1 LKKQQSRTSAI
12 QHNLGHCFVT
22 MLLAAFT
29 IIPAPAQARPAE
41 GADIAIDTAWIAMPD
56 GVRLSADLY
65 RAAGGARGERLP
77 VLLEYLPYRK
87 HEARTRN
94 YALYSYFVQRGYVV
108 AAVDIRGTGNSEG
121 RLIPHEYSDI
131 EQKDGEV
138 VIDWLSK
145 RPWSNG
151 RVGMFGI
158 SWGGFNSIQMAARN
172 VPALKAIVAIDATED
187 LYQDDVHYMDGIMHL
202 DSWEMSM
209 DLDNARPGAPGY
221 VIDDDYFRNRFDT
234 EPWMLTY
241 KAQQRDGPFWERA
254 SVRGRY
260 DDIRIPTFHIAGWYD
275 GYRDSIPRMLENVK
289 NAPVKAIVGAWHHTW
304 PNEPYP
310 GPGMEWRH
318 EAVRWFDQFLKDAD
332 TGILDEPRLAVFVR
346 QWHPPGPQLDDAP
359 GAWRYEDGWPID
371 RIRDQSLYPQ
381 PNHTLAA
388 AAPAPAT
395 HRLRYIPSVGV
406 EAGGP
411 VMWWGDVAHDQRGT
425 DAFSL
430 VYDSAPLEEDLEILG
445 FPNALLTVAANA
457 TRANWIAR
465 LSDVAPDGTVTQ
477 VTGAAMNGTHRKSA
491 RTPLAL
497 VPGEPFELDIEMHF
511 TSWVFPKGHRI
522 RLAVNNAQWPML
534 WPTPEA
540 MTTELRL
547 GTSRLTLP
555 VVPYERRPAPH
566 YLPPAKDPVLAGVE
580 SIEGGTTSGY
590 GEISSV
596 DRNPQTG
603 VAVAKATNESGTRY
617 PWGTEKSFETI
628 RYEIDDDAPAGAKV
642 LGTHR
647 MEVELPGRELVWDA
661 ELSFRSDAAN
671 FHYSYR
677 RRLTENGKTLREK
690 SWTRAIPRDHQ

>member
-1 LKKQQSRTSAI
+1 MAKRLNRRPGRGLFAMLVLASA
-12 QHNLGHCFVT
+12 
-22 MLLAAFT
+22 AAAPN
-29 IIPAPAQARPAE
+29 PAPAPPTGV
-41 GADIAIDTAWIAMPD
+41 GAILIDTAWIPMPD

-65 RAAGGARGERLP
+65 RPAGGASGERLP

-87 HEARTRN
+87 HEARARN
-94 YALYSYFVQRGYVV
+94 YALYSYFVRRGYAV

-121 RLIPHEYSDI
+121 RLIPHEYSEI

-138 VIDWLSK
+138 VIDWLST

-151 RVGMFGI
+151 SVGMFGI
-158 SWGGFNSIQMAARN
+158 SWGGFNSIQMAARD

-209 DLDNARPGAPGY
+209 DLDNARPGAPDY
-221 VIDDDYFRNRFDT
+221 RVDDDYFRNRFDT

-241 KAQQRDGPFWERA
+241 KAQQRDGPFWDRA
-254 SVRGRY
+254 SVRDRY

-275 GYRDSIPRMLENVK
+275 GYRDSIPRMLANVK

-318 EAVRWFDQFLKDAD
+318 EAVRWFDEFLKGAD

-346 QWHPPGPQLDDAP
+346 QWHPPGPHLDHAP
-359 GAWRYEDGWPID
+359 GSWRYEDGWPIA

-388 AAPAPAT
+388 EAPAAST
-395 HRLRYIPSVGV
+395 HRLRYVPSVGF

-445 FPNALLTVAANA
+445 FPHALLKVAASA

-477 VTGAAMNGTHRKSA
+477 VTGAGMNGTHRQSA
-491 RTPLAL
+491 RSPVAI

-555 VVPYERRPAPH
+555 VVPYEKRPAPQ
-566 YLPPAKDPVLAGVE
+566 YLPPAKDPVLAGIE
-580 SIEGGTTSGY
+580 SIDGGTTSGY

-603 VAVAKATNESGTRY
+603 VVVARATNESGTRY
-617 PWGTEKSFETI
+617 PWGTEKAFETI
-628 RYEIDDDAPAGAKV
+628 RYEIDDDAPADARV

-647 MEVELPGRELVWDA
+647 MEVELPGRTLVWDA
-661 ELSFRSDAAN
+661 ALSFRSDAAN

-677 RRLTENGKTLREK
+677 RRLTENGKSLREK
-690 SWTRAIPRDHQ
+690 SWTRTIPRDYQ